1 MDEPAARQAPATGSG
16 SAAEHLPATEA
27 SPATGGGPAAD
38 AGSGGPGADLGTVSD
53 RVVAV
58 MATLRRR
65 CPWSSRQD
73 HRSLEKYAREETEEL
88 IEALEDHL
96 ADPTEAHRDAVLDEL
111 GDVFY
116 QVLFHS
122 ALLDES
128 DAAPYGHTLAAIV
141 DRLEQKLIRRHPLA
155 FGPDAD
161 DGGTSDLEAVEAEYH
176 RIKAEE
182 KRQAAERER
191 GDAHP

>member
-1 MDEPAARQAPATGSG
+1 
-16 SAAEHLPATEA
+16 
-27 SPATGGGPAAD
+27 
-38 AGSGGPGADLGTVSD
+38 
-53 RVVAV
+53 

-73 HRSLEKYAREETEEL
+73 HQSLEKYAREETDEL
-88 IEALEDHL
+88 IVALEDFNTE
-96 ADPTEAHRDAVLDEL
+96 PTAENRAAVVDEL

-128 DAAPYGHTLAAIV
+128 SGQDYGHSLGAII
-141 DRLEQKLIRRHPLA
+141 DGLEAKLIRRHPLA
-155 FGPDAD
+155 FTD
-161 DGGTSDLEAVEAEYH
+161 DPGDEMASLDDVEREYR

-182 KRQAAERER
+182 KAAAR
-191 GDAHP
+191 GEDGSR

>member
-1 MDEPAARQAPATGSG
+1 MEEPTAK
-16 SAAEHLPATEA
+16 H
-27 SPATGGGPAAD
+27 
-38 AGSGGPGADLGTVSD
+38 
-53 RVVAV
+53 VVAA

-65 CPWSSRQD
+65 CPWSSTQD

-88 IEALEDHL
+88 IEALEDYT
-96 ADPTEAHRDAVLDEL
+96 AAPTEDTRAAVVDEL

-128 DAAPYGHTLAAIV
+128 GGHDYGHSLNAII
-141 DRLEQKLIRRHPLA
+141 DGLEDKLIRRHPLA
-155 FGPDAD
+155 FD
-161 DGGTSDLEAVEAEYH
+161 DGDESASLEDVEREYR

-182 KRQAAERER
+182 KERTAARR
-191 GDAHP
+191 KGGDR

>member
-1 MDEPAARQAPATGSG
+1 
-16 SAAEHLPATEA
+16 
-27 SPATGGGPAAD
+27 
-38 AGSGGPGADLGTVSD
+38 
-53 RVVAV
+53 

-73 HRSLEKYAREETEEL
+73 HQSLEKYAREETDEL
-88 IEALEDHL
+88 IVALEDF
-96 ADPTEAHRDAVLDEL
+96 ATEPTAENRAAVVDEL

-128 DAAPYGHTLAAIV
+128 SGRDYGHSLGAII
-141 DRLEQKLIRRHPLA
+141 DGLEAKLIRRHPLA
-155 FGPDAD
+155 FTD
-161 DGGTSDLEAVEAEYH
+161 DPGDEMASLDDVEREYR

-182 KRQAAERER
+182 KAAAR
-191 GDAHP
+191 GEDGSR

>member
-1 MDEPAARQAPATGSG
+1 MDEPTTKHVV
-16 SAAEHLPATEA
+16 SA
-27 SPATGGGPAAD
+27 
-38 AGSGGPGADLGTVSD
+38 
-53 RVVAV
+53 

-73 HRSLEKYAREETEEL
+73 HRSLERYAREETEEL
-88 IEALEDHL
+88 IEALEDYT
-96 ADPTEAHRDAVLDEL
+96 AAPTEDTRAAVVDEL

-128 DAAPYGHTLAAIV
+128 GGHDYGHSLAAVI
-141 DRLEQKLIRRHPLA
+141 DGLEDKLIRRHPLA
-155 FGPDAD
+155 FDD
-161 DGGTSDLEAVEAEYH
+161 DGDEPASLEEVEREYR

-182 KRQAAERER
+182 KARTVTR
-191 GDAHP
+191 GKDGDR

>member
-1 MDEPAARQAPATGSG
+1 MGERDEPGLQAVI
-16 SAAEHLPATEA
+16 EA
-27 SPATGGGPAAD
+27 
-38 AGSGGPGADLGTVSD
+38 
-53 RVVAV
+53 

-73 HRSLEKYAREETEEL
+73 HQSLEKYAREETDEL
-88 IEALEDHL
+88 IAALEDF
-96 ADPTEAHRDAVLDEL
+96 ATEPTAENRAAVVDEL

-128 DAAPYGHTLAAIV
+128 SGRDYGHSLGAII
-141 DRLEQKLIRRHPLA
+141 DGLEAKLIRRHPLA
-155 FGPDAD
+155 FTD
-161 DGGTSDLEAVEAEYH
+161 DPGDEMASLEDVEREYR

-182 KRQAAERER
+182 KAAAR
-191 GDAHP
+191 GEDGSR

>member
-1 MDEPAARQAPATGSG
+1 MGERDEPGLQAVI
-16 SAAEHLPATEA
+16 EA
-27 SPATGGGPAAD
+27 
-38 AGSGGPGADLGTVSD
+38 
-53 RVVAV
+53 

-73 HRSLEKYAREETEEL
+73 HQSLEKYAREETDEL
-88 IEALEDHL
+88 IAALEDF
-96 ADPTEAHRDAVLDEL
+96 ATEPTAENRAAVVDEL

-128 DAAPYGHTLAAIV
+128 SGRDYGHSLGAII
-141 DRLEQKLIRRHPLA
+141 DGLEAKLIRRHPLA
-155 FGPDAD
+155 FTD
-161 DGGTSDLEAVEAEYH
+161 DPGDEMASLDDVEREYR

-182 KRQAAERER
+182 KAAAR
-191 GDAHP
+191 GEDGSR

>member
-1 MDEPAARQAPATGSG
+1 MGERDEEGAV
-16 SAAEHLPATEA
+16 EK
-27 SPATGGGPAAD
+27 
-38 AGSGGPGADLGTVSD
+38 GADQVEPQLQPVIE
-53 RVVAV
+53 A

-73 HRSLEKYAREETEEL
+73 HQSLEKYATEETDEL
-88 IEALEDHL
+88 IVALEDFTT
-96 ADPTEAHRDAVLDEL
+96 APTTENRAAVVEEL

-128 DAAPYGHTLAAIV
+128 SGHAYGHSLGAII
-141 DRLEQKLIRRHPLA
+141 DGLEAKLIRRHPLA
-155 FGPDAD
+155 FTD
-161 DGGTSDLEAVEAEYH
+161 DSGDEMASLEDVEREYR

-182 KRQAAERER
+182 KAAAPGEDITR
-191 GDAHP
+191 

>member
-1 MDEPAARQAPATGSG
+1 MGERDEPGLQAVI
-16 SAAEHLPATEA
+16 EA
-27 SPATGGGPAAD
+27 
-38 AGSGGPGADLGTVSD
+38 
-53 RVVAV
+53 

-73 HRSLEKYAREETEEL
+73 HQSLEKYAREETNEL
-88 IEALEDHL
+88 IVALEDF
-96 ADPTEAHRDAVLDEL
+96 ATEPTAENRAAVVDEL

-128 DAAPYGHTLAAIV
+128 SGRDYGHSLGAII
-141 DRLEQKLIRRHPLA
+141 DGLEAKLIRRHPLA
-155 FGPDAD
+155 FTD
-161 DGGTSDLEAVEAEYH
+161 DPGDEMASLDDVEREYR

-182 KRQAAERER
+182 KAAAR
-191 GDAHP
+191 GEDGSR

>member
-1 MDEPAARQAPATGSG
+1 MDEPTTK
-16 SAAEHLPATEA
+16 H
-27 SPATGGGPAAD
+27 
-38 AGSGGPGADLGTVSD
+38 
-53 RVVAV
+53 VVAA

-73 HRSLEKYAREETEEL
+73 HRSLERYAREETEEL
-88 IEALEDHL
+88 IEALEDYT
-96 ADPTEAHRDAVLDEL
+96 AAPTEDTRAAVVDEL

-128 DAAPYGHTLAAIV
+128 GGHDYGHSLAAVI
-141 DRLEQKLIRRHPLA
+141 DGLEDKLIRRHPLA
-155 FGPDAD
+155 FD
-161 DGGTSDLEAVEAEYH
+161 DGDEPASLEDVEREYR

-182 KRQAAERER
+182 KERTAGR
-191 GDAHP
+191 GKGGGR

>member
-1 MDEPAARQAPATGSG
+1 MGERDEEGAV
-16 SAAEHLPATEA
+16 EK
-27 SPATGGGPAAD
+27 
-38 AGSGGPGADLGTVSD
+38 GADQVEPQLQPVIE
-53 RVVAV
+53 A

-73 HRSLEKYAREETEEL
+73 HQSLEKYAREETDEL
-88 IEALEDHL
+88 IVALEDFMT
-96 ADPTEAHRDAVLDEL
+96 APTSENRAAVVEEL

-128 DAAPYGHTLAAIV
+128 SGHAYGHSLGAII
-141 DRLEQKLIRRHPLA
+141 DGLEAKLIRRPPLA
-155 FGPDAD
+155 FTDEAGDEMA
-161 DGGTSDLEAVEAEYH
+161 SLEDVEREYR

-182 KRQAAERER
+182 KAA
-191 GDAHP
+191 AP

>member
-1 MDEPAARQAPATGSG
+1 MGERDEPGLQAVI
-16 SAAEHLPATEA
+16 EA
-27 SPATGGGPAAD
+27 
-38 AGSGGPGADLGTVSD
+38 
-53 RVVAV
+53 

-73 HRSLEKYAREETEEL
+73 HQSLEKYAREETDEL
-88 IEALEDHL
+88 IVALEDFATEPTAENRL
-96 ADPTEAHRDAVLDEL
+96 AVVDEL

-128 DAAPYGHTLAAIV
+128 SGRDYGHSLGAII
-141 DRLEQKLIRRHPLA
+141 DALEAKLIRRHPLA
-155 FGPDAD
+155 FTNDPGDEMA
-161 DGGTSDLEAVEAEYH
+161 SLEDVEREYR

-182 KRQAAERER
+182 KAAAR
-191 GDAHP
+191 GEDGSR

>member
-1 MDEPAARQAPATGSG
+1 MGERDEPGLQAVI
-16 SAAEHLPATEA
+16 EA
-27 SPATGGGPAAD
+27 
-38 AGSGGPGADLGTVSD
+38 
-53 RVVAV
+53 

-73 HRSLEKYAREETEEL
+73 HQSLEKYAREETNEL
-88 IEALEDHL
+88 IVALEDF
-96 ADPTEAHRDAVLDEL
+96 ATEPTAENRAAVVDEL

-128 DAAPYGHTLAAIV
+128 SGRDYGHSLGAII
-141 DRLEQKLIRRHPLA
+141 DGLEAKLIRRHPLA
-155 FGPDAD
+155 FTDGPGDEMA
-161 DGGTSDLEAVEAEYH
+161 SLEDVEREYR

-182 KRQAAERER
+182 KAAAR
-191 GDAHP
+191 GEDGSR

>member
-1 MDEPAARQAPATGSG
+1 MGERDEQ
-16 SAAEHLPATEA
+16 SAVEPR
-27 SPATGGGPAAD
+27 AD
-38 AGSGGPGADLGTVSD
+38 TVDSGADRFEPQLQPVIE
-53 RVVAV
+53 A

-73 HRSLEKYAREETEEL
+73 HQSLEKYAREETDEL
-88 IEALEDHL
+88 IVALEDFTS
-96 ADPTEAHRDAVLDEL
+96 APTAENQSAVVEEL

-128 DAAPYGHTLAAIV
+128 SGHAYGHSLGSII
-141 DRLEQKLIRRHPLA
+141 DGLEAKLIRRHPLA
-155 FGPDAD
+155 FTD
-161 DGGTSDLEAVEAEYH
+161 DSGDEIASLEDVEREYR

-182 KRQAAERER
+182 KAAAPGEDRTR
-191 GDAHP
+191 

>member
-1 MDEPAARQAPATGSG
+1 MGECDEQSAVERGADQVETG
-16 SAAEHLPATEA
+16 AEHAE
-27 SPATGGGPAAD
+27 TGAEQVEPRLQPVID
-38 AGSGGPGADLGTVSD
+38 A
-53 RVVAV
+53 

-73 HRSLEKYAREETEEL
+73 HQSLEKYAREETDEL
-88 IEALEDHL
+88 IVALEDFTTTPT
-96 ADPTEAHRDAVLDEL
+96 ADHRAAVVEEL

-128 DAAPYGHTLAAIV
+128 SGHAYGHSLGAIV
-141 DRLEQKLIRRHPLA
+141 DGLEAKLIRRHPLA
-155 FGPDAD
+155 FTD
-161 DGGTSDLEAVEAEYH
+161 DSGDEMASLEDVEREYH

-182 KRQAAERER
+182 KTTVREEDSAE
-191 GDAHP
+191 

>member
-1 MDEPAARQAPATGSG
+1 MGERDERGLQAVI
-16 SAAEHLPATEA
+16 EA
-27 SPATGGGPAAD
+27 
-38 AGSGGPGADLGTVSD
+38 
-53 RVVAV
+53 

-73 HRSLEKYAREETEEL
+73 HQSLEKYAREETNEL
-88 IEALEDHL
+88 IVALEDF
-96 ADPTEAHRDAVLDEL
+96 ATEPTAENRAAVVDEL

-128 DAAPYGHTLAAIV
+128 SGRDYGHSLGAII
-141 DRLEQKLIRRHPLA
+141 DGLEAKLIRRHPLA
-155 FGPDAD
+155 FTD
-161 DGGTSDLEAVEAEYH
+161 DPGDEMASLDDVEREYR

-182 KRQAAERER
+182 KAAAR
-191 GDAHP
+191 GEDGSR

>member
-1 MDEPAARQAPATGSG
+1 MGERDEEGAV
-16 SAAEHLPATEA
+16 EK
-27 SPATGGGPAAD
+27 
-38 AGSGGPGADLGTVSD
+38 GADQVEPQLQPVIE
-53 RVVAV
+53 A

-73 HRSLEKYAREETEEL
+73 HQSLEKYAREETDEL
-88 IEALEDHL
+88 IVALEDFMTV
-96 ADPTEAHRDAVLDEL
+96 PTSENRAAVVEEL

-128 DAAPYGHTLAAIV
+128 NGHAYGHSLGAII
-141 DRLEQKLIRRHPLA
+141 DGLEAKLIGRHPLA
-155 FGPDAD
+155 FTDEAGDEMA
-161 DGGTSDLEAVEAEYH
+161 SLEDVEREYR

-182 KRQAAERER
+182 KAAAPGEDRTR
-191 GDAHP
+191 

>member
-1 MDEPAARQAPATGSG
+1 MEDQKAQVMSET
-16 SAAEHLPATEA
+16 
-27 SPATGGGPAAD
+27 
-38 AGSGGPGADLGTVSD
+38 GTVG
-53 RVVAV
+53 VIEA

-73 HRSLEKYAREETEEL
+73 HASLEKYAREETEEL
-88 IEALEDHL
+88 IEALEIFRG
-96 ADPTEAHRDAVLDEL
+96 DPSPAHRSAVVDEL

-128 DAAPYGHTLAAIV
+128 DTAPYGHTLGMIIAG
-141 DRLEQKLIRRHPLA
+141 LEAKLIRRHPLA
-155 FGPDAD
+155 FGEGSS
-161 DGGTSDLEAVEAEYH
+161 DGQMSSLEDVEREYR

-182 KRQAAERER
+182 KQQK
-191 GDAHP
+191 DTNQ

>member
-1 MDEPAARQAPATGSG
+1 
-16 SAAEHLPATEA
+16 
-27 SPATGGGPAAD
+27 
-38 AGSGGPGADLGTVSD
+38 
-53 RVVAV
+53 

-73 HRSLEKYAREETEEL
+73 HQSLEKYAREETNEL
-88 IEALEDHL
+88 IVALEDF
-96 ADPTEAHRDAVLDEL
+96 ATEPTAENRAAVVDEL

-128 DAAPYGHTLAAIV
+128 SGRDYGHSLGAII
-141 DRLEQKLIRRHPLA
+141 DGLEAKLIRRHPLA
-155 FGPDAD
+155 FTD
-161 DGGTSDLEAVEAEYH
+161 DPGDEMASLEDVEREYR

-182 KRQAAERER
+182 KAAAR
-191 GDAHP
+191 GEDGSR

>member
-1 MDEPAARQAPATGSG
+1 MGDRDGQESVDQGAV
-16 SAAEHLPATEA
+16 
-27 SPATGGGPAAD
+27 
-38 AGSGGPGADLGTVSD
+38 GPGAGQAAPELQPVIE
-53 RVVAV
+53 A

-73 HRSLEKYAREETEEL
+73 HQSLEKYAREETDEL
-88 IEALEDHL
+88 IVALEDFTSE
-96 ADPTEAHRDAVLDEL
+96 PTAENRAAVVEEL

-128 DAAPYGHTLAAIV
+128 SGQAYGHSLGAII
-141 DRLEQKLIRRHPLA
+141 DGLGAKLIRRHPLA
-155 FGPDAD
+155 FTD
-161 DGGTSDLEAVEAEYH
+161 DPGEEMASLEDVEREYR

-182 KRQAAERER
+182 KAAVR
-191 GDAHP
+191 GEDGTR

>member
-1 MDEPAARQAPATGSG
+1 MGDRDGQGSVDQG
-16 SAAEHLPATEA
+16 SV
-27 SPATGGGPAAD
+27 
-38 AGSGGPGADLGTVSD
+38 GPGAGRAEPELQPVIE
-53 RVVAV
+53 A

-73 HRSLEKYAREETEEL
+73 HQSLEKYAREETDEL
-88 IEALEDHL
+88 IVALEDFTTE
-96 ADPTEAHRDAVLDEL
+96 PTAENRAAVVEEL

-128 DAAPYGHTLAAIV
+128 SGQAYGHSLGIII
-141 DRLEQKLIRRHPLA
+141 DGLEAKLLRRHPLA
-155 FGPDAD
+155 FTD
-161 DGGTSDLEAVEAEYH
+161 DPGAEMASLEDVEREYR

-182 KRQAAERER
+182 KAAVR
-191 GDAHP
+191 GEDGSR

>member
-1 MDEPAARQAPATGSG
+1 MGDRDGQESVDPGAV
-16 SAAEHLPATEA
+16 
-27 SPATGGGPAAD
+27 
-38 AGSGGPGADLGTVSD
+38 GPGAGQAAPELQPVIE
-53 RVVAV
+53 A

-73 HRSLEKYAREETEEL
+73 HQSLEKYAREETDEL
-88 IEALEDHL
+88 IVALEDFTSE
-96 ADPTEAHRDAVLDEL
+96 PTAENRAAVVEEL

-128 DAAPYGHTLAAIV
+128 SGQAYGHSLGAII
-141 DRLEQKLIRRHPLA
+141 DGLEAKLIRRHPLA
-155 FGPDAD
+155 FTD
-161 DGGTSDLEAVEAEYH
+161 DPGDEMASLEDVEREYR

-182 KRQAAERER
+182 KAAAR
-191 GDAHP
+191 GEDGSR

>member
-1 MDEPAARQAPATGSG
+1 MGERDEPGLQAVI
-16 SAAEHLPATEA
+16 EA
-27 SPATGGGPAAD
+27 
-38 AGSGGPGADLGTVSD
+38 
-53 RVVAV
+53 

-73 HRSLEKYAREETEEL
+73 HQSLEKYAREETDEL
-88 IEALEDHL
+88 IVALEDFNTE
-96 ADPTEAHRDAVLDEL
+96 PTAENRAAVVDEL

-128 DAAPYGHTLAAIV
+128 SGQDYGHSLGAII
-141 DRLEQKLIRRHPLA
+141 DGLEAKLIRRHPLA
-155 FGPDAD
+155 FTD
-161 DGGTSDLEAVEAEYH
+161 DPGDEMASLDDVEREYR

-182 KRQAAERER
+182 KAAAR
-191 GDAHP
+191 GEDGSR